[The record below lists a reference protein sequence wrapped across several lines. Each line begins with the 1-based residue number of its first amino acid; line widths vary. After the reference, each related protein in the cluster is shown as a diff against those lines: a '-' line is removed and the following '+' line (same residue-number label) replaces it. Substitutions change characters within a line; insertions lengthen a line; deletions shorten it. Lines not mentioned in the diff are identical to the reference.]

1 MLVPVHDAVAM
12 NSSDSSRAL
21 AMAGRFRLAQP
32 ATHATALGDGHI
44 HDSFLVTT
52 QGAGAPAY
60 VLQRLNRRVFPDV
73 ARMARAVERV
83 TTHQHRALAAA
94 GVPDPAR
101 RALTVVATTDG
112 APLAADDRGDHWRA
126 FVEIP
131 GARSHHRVE
140 DPHLAR
146 EISGVAARFLVELS
160 DLPGPPIE
168 EAIPGFH
175 DLAARREAVE
185 AAVAA
190 ADRSTVAGC
199 EAEIDAVRGHASV
212 VDELVAGRRAGR
224 LPERTVHNDAKA
236 DNVLVD
242 ERTGEGLCMIDLDTV
257 GPGTVL
263 FDFGDLVR
271 SMAAG
276 AAEDDIAAGAAE
288 DDIER
293 SGVRRDL
300 LEAVAAGYLDVAAG
314 VLTGEEIDLL
324 PLGGLVMTWEA
335 ASRFLAD
342 HLEGDVY
349 YRVDRRGHNLDR
361 ARAQLRLLD
370 ALVAARPMAADV
382 VGTAARAA
390 RG

>member
-1 MLVPVHDAVAM
+1 
-12 NSSDSSRAL
+12 
-21 AMAGRFRLAQP
+21 
-32 ATHATALGDGHI
+32 
-44 HDSFLVTT
+44 
-52 QGAGAPAY
+52 
-60 VLQRLNRRVFPDV
+60 
-73 ARMARAVERV
+73 
-83 TTHQHRALAAA
+83 
-94 GVPDPAR
+94 
-101 RALTVVATTDG
+101 
-112 APLAADDRGDHWRA
+112 
-126 FVEIP
+126 
-131 GARSHHRVE
+131 
-140 DPHLAR
+140 
-146 EISGVAARFLVELS
+146 
-160 DLPGPPIE
+160 
-168 EAIPGFH
+168 
-175 DLAARREAVE
+175 
-185 AAVAA
+185 
-190 ADRSTVAGC
+190 
-199 EAEIDAVRGHASV
+199 
-212 VDELVAGRRAGR
+212 
-224 LPERTVHNDAKA
+224 
-236 DNVLVD
+236 
-242 ERTGEGLCMIDLDTV
+242 
-257 GPGTVL
+257 
-263 FDFGDLVR
+263 
-271 SMAAG
+271 MAAG